1 MSDKDKKLDFDLG
14 FLDKESPKPKK
25 TIQAERAENEPSAID
40 PSKWNWKAI
49 LAVGGVILFLWLIFD
64 NNSDTNTNSTYT
76 NTPVIN
82 SGTAIPPVDDFVKPD
97 TAIAPK
103 VKTNNQICKDKY
115 GLYSYSTGVKNPDG
129 GLVCN
134 CQDGYK
140 WNSTQTACVTAPPP
154 PKTNEEICKDMNGPY
169 GTYNSSDNTCGC
181 ASGYYYGATTKKC
194 VNLIESRNQNCEA
207 SYPGT
212 SFLKY
217 DQASGKN
224 ICDCKAGYDWNNER
238 TACYSQATFNQSCVN
253 SFGQNSY
260 STTENGKRVCD
271 CSYGY
276 SWNIGRNSCVTTAS
290 INQACERDVGR
301 NSYYLGYT
309 KDGKYMCSEPY

>member
-14 FLDKESPKPKK
+14 FLDEESPKPKQSVK
-25 TIQAERAENEPSAID
+25 TERPQAESDSASPI
-40 PSKWNWKAI
+40 KWNWKTISIIA
-49 LAVGGVILFLWLIFD
+49 GVILVIIIAQGSFD
-64 NNSDTNTNSTYT
+64 GSNDTSAPAYTPPNTNR
-76 NTPVIN
+76 VIN
-82 SGTAIPPVDDFVKPD
+82 PSFEEDAPI
-97 TAIAPK
+97 IPK
-103 VKTNNQICKDKY
+103 VKTNNQICKDTY
-115 GLYSYSTGVKNPDG
+115 GSYSYSTGVKNADG

-134 CQDGYK
+134 CQDGYV
-140 WNSTQTACVTAPPP
+140 WNSTQTACIVAPPP
-154 PKTNEEICKDMNGPY
+154 PKTNEQICKDMNGPY
-169 GTYNSSDNTCGC
+169 GIYNSYDNTCGC
-181 ASGYYYGATTKKC
+181 ASGYYYGAVTKKC
-194 VNLIESRNQNCEA
+194 VNLIESRNQSCEA

-217 DQASGKN
+217 DQTSGKN

-238 TACYSQATFNQSCVN
+238 TACYTTASFNQSCVN
-253 SFGQNSY
+253 SFGQGAY

-271 CSYGY
+271 CKYGY
-276 SWNIGRNSCVTTAS
+276 SWNIERNSCVTTAS